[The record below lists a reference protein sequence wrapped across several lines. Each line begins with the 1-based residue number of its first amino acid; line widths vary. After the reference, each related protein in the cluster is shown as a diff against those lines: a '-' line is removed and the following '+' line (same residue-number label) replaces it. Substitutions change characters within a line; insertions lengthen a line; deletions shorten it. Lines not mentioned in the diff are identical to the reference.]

1 MEDQAVSQSSATYE
15 DAVAELVMLSQQLPV
30 GSYWK
35 DDRYMYKINL
45 IKLSGIALAE
55 CTRITI
61 VRPDDVEY
69 SYHIN
74 NKILLFVSNIP
85 TLMKSDYDEY
95 ADAEQAVRNIY
106 IAKNTEMFQKQCL
119 LKTPTDV
126 PFTSFEVLH
135 DEIIELRG
143 NQHFLYE
150 PTVNC
155 IRVMRINMD
164 TYNGSDTLHDEWH
177 FFLEYKDDNIHVL
190 SISPT
195 YNTSP
200 MKRTQNTFGEIVNR
214 HNIFPITEYQFTELV
229 KFIENNPTKNA

>member
-74 NKILLFVSNIP
+74 NKILLFNNYTYINYKKNI
-85 TLMKSDYDEY
+85 TY
-95 ADAEQAVRNIY
+95 Y
-106 IAKNTEMFQKQCL
+106 IVYYLFIIKTNLL
-119 LKTPTDV
+119 LKI
-126 PFTSFEVLH
+126 S
-135 DEIIELRG
+135 
-143 NQHFLYE
+143 
-150 PTVNC
+150 
-155 IRVMRINMD
+155 
-164 TYNGSDTLHDEWH
+164 
-177 FFLEYKDDNIHVL
+177 KD
-190 SISPT
+190 
-195 YNTSP
+195 
-200 MKRTQNTFGEIVNR
+200 
-214 HNIFPITEYQFTELV
+214 
-229 KFIENNPTKNA
+229 KFR